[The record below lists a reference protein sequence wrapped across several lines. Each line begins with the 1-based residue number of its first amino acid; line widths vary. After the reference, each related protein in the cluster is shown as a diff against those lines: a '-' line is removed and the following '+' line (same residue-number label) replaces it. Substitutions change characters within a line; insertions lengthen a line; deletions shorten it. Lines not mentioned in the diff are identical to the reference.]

1 MRRRSLIACA
11 EVGNVA
17 DGPLSGSWLMAK
29 RAPCVTQ
36 RRGRDLG
43 TRLLVDAA
51 ARLARVDSA
60 SLAVA
65 AGPKDDGAPRVY
77 QHHGFIDMP
86 HPEWRMFAPIESVS

>member
-1 MRRRSLIACA
+1 M
-11 EVGNVA
+11 
-17 DGPLSGSWLMAK
+17 
-29 RAPCVTQ
+29 TQ

-43 TRLLVDAA
+43 TGLLVDAA